1 MKVFSDDLLFAA
13 DVVQMSALCVLDLTA
28 GFDTVH
34 HDLLLVRLERQFA
47 LRGIVLVCD
56 GVARI
61 WCEGHNSGSSYM
73 LLIAQ
78 VACETRIPE
87 MPRRRLPSNCKGC
100 PTEDYK
106 FSEKYCIYMTITML
120 QDAIRNISFRRGYMR
135 NKTLK

>member
-1 MKVFSDDLLFAA
+1 MQSAYRPFHCSETTVMKVFSDDLLFAA

-61 WCEGHNSGSSYM
+61 WCEGHNSGSSYATNRTSGVRNAHSRDAASSAAVQLQRM
-73 LLIAQ
+73 SN
-78 VACETRIPE
+78 
-87 MPRRRLPSNCKGC
+87 RRL
-100 PTEDYK
+100 
-106 FSEKYCIYMTITML
+106 
-120 QDAIRNISFRRGYMR
+120 QV
-135 NKTLK
+135 